1 MIRKIKNLV
10 WAFLNKLGIGGA
22 VQLYLQSGIKDD
34 GWFNSFHT
42 KHSVDKSN
50 KPIPWN
56 TYSYLKFIEPRLKKD
71 FDLFEFG
78 SGNSTRWYAE
88 RVGTIKAVE
97 NDSRW
102 AELVSKNVPG
112 NVKVVYKDLKYGGD
126 YANEVF
132 SEDKKYHIIIVD
144 GRDRV
149 NCAKNSAKQL
159 TTDGVIVL
167 DNSER
172 IEYKEVFDFLLQ
184 NGFKKIDFWGLSP
197 IIADNNC
204 TTVFYREQNCLHI

>member
-112 NVKVVYKDLKYGGD
+112 NVKVVYKDLEYGGD